1 MKKVNLKTPSFNS
14 KTLLK
19 NPYLQ
24 FILFGL
30 VLSTLPIL
38 ASQFSFI
45 KSAYITT
52 IGVTLIYAIAA
63 LGLNLLLGWSG
74 LISLG
79 TAGFMGLASYIS
91 AYLTVDMGLHFE
103 VAILAAILV
112 PTFIGVLVGL
122 VSLKIEGLYL
132 AIATLAVS
140 EILRKTFEEFEAFT
154 GAFSGKAASFP
165 VLFNSIQ
172 LDRATMYYFIVFV
185 LIIIMLITYNLV
197 NGQMGR
203 ALNAMRGSE
212 AAAQAMGVNLL
223 KYRLV
228 AFALATIFASVS
240 GVLYVHFI
248 RYSYPSSWTLKLS
261 LDFLAMIVIGGVRS
275 IYGTVLGAFIV
286 FAVPDL
292 FLKQIPYFS
301 QLSYTLN
308 GVLIILVI
316 MFYPNGII
324 MIFKDIRNVF
334 YKLFKKGN
342 GNHVSRK

>member
-1 MKKVNLKTPSFNS
+1 MNKVKTQLDFKS
-14 KTLLK
+14 LIK

-24 FILFGL
+24 FIVFGL

-38 ASQFSFI
+38 SAQFSFI

-52 IGVTLIYAIAA
+52 VGVALIYAIAA

-91 AYLTVDMGLHFE
+91 AYLTVDMGLPFE
-103 VAILAAILV
+103 VALIAAILV
-112 PTFIGVLVGL
+112 PTFIGILVGL

-140 EILRKTFEEFEAFT
+140 EILRKTFEEFDQFT
-154 GAFSGKAASFP
+154 GAFSGKSAKFP
-165 VLFNSIQ
+165 QLFGMFQ
-172 LDRATMYYFIVFV
+172 LDRGSTYWLIVFI
-185 LIIIMLITYNLV
+185 LIIVMLITYNMV
-197 NGQMGR
+197 NGQIGR

-228 AFALATIFASVS
+228 AFALATIFASVA

-261 LDFLAMIVIGGVRS
+261 LDFLAMIVIGGLRS

-316 MFYPNGII
+316 MFYPNGIV
-324 MIFKDIRNVF
+324 MIFKDIRRWAL
-334 YKLFKKGN
+334 KLLKKGDR
-342 GNHVSRK
+342 NHVK